1 MSRTH
6 PVPPR
11 RPLAVLALAVA
22 LTATLGAFV
31 SRPSSTSAAA
41 AGNAAPLTPRF
52 NHVMLYVSNLDSSI
66 AFYTKAFDL
75 QVSQAIKDMVVT
87 APNGTET
94 RRSVKMALLKFPG
107 QDFVLELSERT
118 VQDDRIAPFYQ
129 HLGIDVLDIAAAAE
143 RARAAGARDLSA
155 IQTVRTSRTVAKN
168 AFFKGPSGELVELMQ
183 LVSGAF

>member
-1 MSRTH
+1 MH
-6 PVPPR
+6 PTPLR
-11 RPLAVLALAVA
+11 RPFVVLLLAVT

-31 SRPSSTSAAA
+31 SRPSSTSVVGP
-41 AGNAAPLTPRF
+41 GNAAPLTPRF
-52 NHVMLYVSNLDSSI
+52 NHVMLVVTNLDSSI

-75 QVSQAIKDMVVT
+75 QVSQAISDMVVT

-107 QDFVLELSERT
+107 QDFVLELAERT

-129 HLGIDVLDIAAAAE
+129 HLGIDVQDIAAAAE
-143 RARAAGARDLSA
+143 RVRAAGARDLSA
-155 IQTVRTSRTVAKN
+155 IQTVRTSGTVAKN
-168 AFFKGPSGELVELMQ
+168 AFFRGPSGEQVELMQ